1 MSQKHELIEFARM
14 ETYRKK
20 DIRLES
26 VKWGEIFQFLETSG
40 FHVLGSYINLSIVL
54 VGIIYDFLQI
64 TILIKSYLYFLNSI
78 GVNCLHSRSV
88 VYIIL
93 KGGGEK
99 SKTRE
104 EWQGCILRGSASP
117 LDL

>member
-54 VGIIYDFLQI
+54 VDLICISWHNLRLSSNNYFNQV
-64 TILIKSYLYFLNSI
+64 ILIFP
-78 GVNCLHSRSV
+78 
-88 VYIIL
+88 
-93 KGGGEK
+93 E
-99 SKTRE
+99 
-104 EWQGCILRGSASP
+104 
-117 LDL
+117 